1 MIKEFLT
8 PASKKMI
15 QDLMKCEEE
24 KLTHTGALIK
34 SDNLEY
40 SIGYLYGKELIKIKK
55 QLVEGNVQVCTF
67 LTNEGSRIL
76 GKSGLMKPLKK

>member
-15 QDLMKCEEE
+15 QDLMKCEEV
-24 KLTHTGALIK
+24 KLTNTDALIK
-34 SDNLEY
+34 SNNLEY
-40 SIGYLYGKELIKIKK
+40 SIGYLYAKGLIKTQK
-55 QLVEGNVQVCTF
+55 QVVEGNVQVCTF

-76 GKSGLMKPLKK
+76 GKSELMKPY